1 MAEQRTRPP
10 HGAALP
16 DQTVRLR
23 PVAGVAPGTY
33 LTGLYGAVLLALLF
47 CVAVLPGLRFNGAL
61 VTVSSSPPGAA
72 VYVDGRFAGTTPVTT
87 RVAAGRHT
95 LALAKEHFQPR
106 NEAVE
111 VGGRLFLSW
120 PFPRR
125 ESHHLALHLQD
136 PAAAAQAALL
146 DLARSPGIG
155 RILTDA
161 AADLAGVATADGTS
175 GAAGTGGGVAGA
187 LLHNA
192 MLLIEDPAGLAA
204 LLSAHGLLSAG
215 GAPLSPAGLQR
226 LLRDAARLDGDY
238 PGLPLWFAALL
249 PRAAAEALA
258 AAPWYRS
265 AVRRY
270 RAAVAAGGGPAPPT
284 EAAATPPPPVIE
296 AAGMVF
302 RRVPAGSF
310 VMGDSARLARL
321 PDPALPFAEWP
332 HRVTPGA
339 FYLQER
345 EVTKQAFARFVA
357 AAPEWAP
364 GNRAALAERG
374 LAAEDYLADWD
385 EGRVPPGRGSEP
397 VVYVS
402 AHAAEAFAAW
412 VGEQLPPAPGGGRWQ
427 VRLPFEPEWEYA
439 ARGGLAGQPYPRGA
453 EAPAGHLA
461 APAAGLL
468 PVGQSP
474 PNGYGLRD
482 LLGSVWEWTADWYS
496 PTRYLLAR
504 DFAADYR
511 TNVRFTVGSR
521 RVVRGGSFT
530 SDPQVVK
537 VHTRGSQPA
546 EWCTPMLGFRLLL
559 VEP

>member
-1 MAEQRTRPP
+1 MAEQRNRPP
-10 HGAALP
+10 RGAAQP
-16 DQTVRLR
+16 DQAVRLR

-33 LTGLYGAVLLALLF
+33 LTWLYGAALLALLF
-47 CVAVLPGLRFNGAL
+47 LATVVPGLRFNGAL

-72 VYVDGRFAGTTPVTT
+72 VSVDGRFAGTTPVTT

-95 LALAKEHFQPR
+95 LTLSKDFFQPR
-106 NEAVE
+106 DEAVE
-111 VGGRLFLSW
+111 VGGRVFLSW

-125 ESHHLALHLQD
+125 ERRHLALQLQD
-136 PAAAAQAALL
+136 PAALAQAALL
-146 DLARSPGIG
+146 DLAQSPGIG
-155 RILTDA
+155 RIVTDA
-161 AADLAGVATADGTS
+161 AADLAGAE
-175 GAAGTGGGVAGA
+175 AAGAVGGAAGA

-192 MLLIEDPAGLAA
+192 MLLIEDPPGLAA
-204 LLSAHGLLSAG
+204 LLSARGLLAG

-226 LLRDAARLDGDY
+226 LLRDAARLDRDY

-249 PRAAAEALA
+249 PRAAAAELA
-258 AAPWYRS
+258 AAPWYRN
-265 AVRRY
+265 AVRQY
-270 RAAVAAGGGPAPPT
+270 RAHAAAEGGPAPAS
-284 EAAATPPPPVIE
+284 AAAAPPPAVVE

-302 RRVPAGSF
+302 RRVPAGSY

-321 PDPALPFAEWP
+321 ADPALPFAEWP
-332 HRVTPGA
+332 HRVTLDP

-345 EVTKQAFARFVA
+345 EVTKQAYARFVA
-357 AAPEWAP
+357 ARPEWAP
-364 GNRAALAERG
+364 GNRAELAARG
-374 LAAEDYLADWD
+374 LAAADYLADWE
-385 EGRVPPGRGSEP
+385 EGRVPPGRAGEP

-412 VGEQLPPAPGGGRWQ
+412 VSGQLPPAPGGGSWQ
-427 VRLPFEPEWEYA
+427 ARLPFEPEWEYA
-439 ARGGLAGQPYPRGA
+439 ARGGLEGQPYPRGS

-530 SDPQVVK
+530 SDPQEVK

-546 EWCTPMLGFRLLL
+546 AWCTPVLGFRLAL
-559 VEP
+559 VEQP